1 MLNIIEKWSEE
12 EKKNKISLLSVFL
25 FLFIWFHDEVKIGKQ
40 NREDEELFDLY
51 RSGKTIKNF
60 PG

>member
-51 RSGKTIKNF
+51 RRGKTIKNF